1 MFHTACLFAIAITVY
16 DVSGIGEPR
25 NRAPL
30 PQIYKAEPSTIDRF
44 VHSQATILK
53 TFKEV
58 SLK

>member
-1 MFHTACLFAIAITVY
+1 MFHTVCLFAIAITVY

-30 PQIYKAEPSTIDRF
+30 PQIYNAAPSPIERF
-44 VHSQATILK
+44 VQSQATILK

-58 SLK
+58 TPK